1 MANVVVCEEPS
12 DEEARVL
19 EWRAETLERAGYDQ
33 VWANVLAASSGV
45 DLHRAVELGQ
55 SGCPPE
61 LAARI
66 LL

>member
-1 MANVVVCEEPS
+1 MAKAVICEELS

-19 EWRAETLERAGYDQ
+19 EWRADTLERAGYDQ

-45 DLHRAVELGQ
+45 DLHRAVEIVR